1 MLTRSEYREVNIS
14 KNIATSH
21 PKCPASSSLISKA
34 NEILHISQ
42 NIINTCGENCESQS
56 ECNALQVINKKL
68 RPNGPAS
75 KAQGAF
81 SFYKVIYN
89 KL

>member
-1 MLTRSEYREVNIS
+1 MQVVSEF
-14 KNIATSH
+14 K
-21 PKCPASSSLISKA
+21 LILGEDIETKFEESWEKYYP
-34 NEILHISQ
+34 
-42 NIINTCGENCESQS
+42 IINTCRGNCESQS

-89 KL
+89 NL